1 MKKIEMEKIWDE
13 HRKEDLKFYP
23 FNWKRLGLFL
33 IVMAIIISIS
43 LILGEPNCI
52 MEPTYKG
59 ASCA

>member
-1 MKKIEMEKIWDE
+1 MKN
-13 HRKEDLKFYP
+13 KFYL

-33 IVMAIIISIS
+33 IVMAIIVTIG
-43 LILGEPNCI
+43 LILGEPDCI